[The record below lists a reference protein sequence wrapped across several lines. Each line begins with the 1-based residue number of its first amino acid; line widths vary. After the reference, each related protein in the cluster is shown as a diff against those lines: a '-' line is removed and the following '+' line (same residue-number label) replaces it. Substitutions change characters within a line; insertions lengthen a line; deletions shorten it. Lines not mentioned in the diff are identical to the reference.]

1 MNTPNHTSKTYDK
14 ASRLTKDQALSLLK
28 NEPLPALMAAA
39 DAVRRKLHGSQT
51 FFVHSL
57 NINPTN
63 RCANK
68 CDLCAFWRE
77 DDAGD
82 AYGVTLEN
90 ARARLEAAAD
100 MALTDLHVVGG
111 LAPEFDL
118 AYHEALFRMT
128 HAILPGILIQ
138 GLTAVEIHYLA
149 EQAGLSITETLT
161 RLKEAGLGAIP
172 GGGAEIFDDDVRH
185 RICENKISGQQWLDV
200 HRQAHAIGLPTNATM
215 LFGHYETPEHLVNH
229 MARLRA
235 LQDETGGIQAFIPLP
250 FHPGGTQVELD
261 HGPMAHTVARV
272 VAVARLFLDN
282 VPHIRVL
289 ANYVDRKLLQVLTH
303 GGVDDVGGTSVD
315 ERIAKAAGAD
325 TDQRFRSEEDL
336 AHFIRSSGLE
346 PIRVNSIYERGATSS
361 ADSTTIQSIT
371 PTDQVET
378 ILARVEAGERIN
390 PADAVT
396 LHDQA
401 PLHALGDLA
410 NRLRQKK
417 IDPDVATFV
426 VDRNLSICNECEIG
440 CRFCAFHVAPGGA
453 GAFTLSTDEIV
464 TQAKDSE
471 ARGATQILLQGG
483 VNPNLDLDY
492 FINAF
497 SAIKQATGLWVHS
510 LSPTEIHYL
519 ATRHDLPVGTVLK
532 RLREAG
538 LDSLPGGGAEIL
550 VDSVRQEVSPQKIS
564 ADDWIDVMRTAQ
576 KMGMSTTATMVY
588 GFGET
593 TAERIEH
600 LMRIRALQDETKGF
614 LAFIPWSFQPNR
626 TRIEREPATVLD
638 YLRIVAL
645 ARIVL
650 DNVPHLQAGWVTEG
664 PDVAQLALSFGAD
677 DFGGVLMEEK
687 VVKATG
693 VGYHLTRDDVVR
705 RIHDAGLTPV
715 QRDTLYHPLG

>member
-1 MNTPNHTSKTYDK
+1 MNTANHTSEYCDI
-14 ASRLTKDQALSLLK
+14 ASRLTKDEALRLLK
-28 NEPLPALMAAA
+28 SESLPALMAAA
-39 DAVRRKLHGSQT
+39 NTARRKRHGSQT

-63 RCANK
+63 RCENK

-77 DDAGD
+77 DDAED
-82 AYGVTLEN
+82 AYGVTLED
-90 ARARLEAAAD
+90 AREKLQAAAG
-100 MALTDLHVVGG
+100 MALTDLHIVGG

-128 HAILPGILIQ
+128 HEILPGILIQ

-149 EQAGLSITETLT
+149 SQAKLSITETLM

-172 GGGAEIFDDDVRH
+172 GGGAEIFDDNVRH

-200 HRQAHAIGLPTNATM
+200 HREAHAIGLPTNATM
-215 LFGHYETPEHLVNH
+215 LFGHYETAEHLIDH

-235 LQDETGGIQAFIPLP
+235 LQDETGGFQAFIPLP
-250 FHPGGTQVELD
+250 FHPDGTQVELN
-261 HGPMAHTVARV
+261 HGPMAHTIARV

-325 TDQRFRSEEDL
+325 TDQRFCSEEDL
-336 AHFIRSSGLE
+336 AHFIRSSGLK
-346 PIRVNSIYERGATSS
+346 PIRVNSIYERGTTSS
-361 ADSTTIQSIT
+361 PDATLVPKVSLSNQVKSIL
-371 PTDQVET
+371 E
-378 ILARVEAGERIN
+378 RVKTGERIHA
-390 PADAVT
+390 ADAIT
-396 LHDQA
+396 LHDHA
-401 PLHALGDLA
+401 PLHALGEVA
-410 NRLRQKK
+410 NQLRKTHNNPK
-417 IDPDVATFV
+417 IATFV
-426 VDRNLSICNECEIG
+426 MDRNLSICNECEIG
-440 CRFCAFHVAPGGA
+440 CRFCAFHVAPGA
-453 GAFTLSTDEIV
+453 PGAFTLSTNEIV
-464 TQAKDSE
+464 NQAKDAE
-471 ARGATQILLQGG
+471 GRGATQILLQGG
-483 VNPNLDLDY
+483 VNPELDLNY
-492 FINAF
+492 FANAF
-497 SAIKQATGLWVHS
+497 SAIKQATGLWIHS
-510 LSPTEIHYL
+510 LSPTEIRYL
-519 ATRHDLPVGTVLK
+519 ATRHDLSVGTVLE

-550 VDSVRQEVSPQKIS
+550 VDRVRQDVSPQKIS
-564 ADDWIDVMRTAQ
+564 ADDWINVMRTAQ

-588 GFGET
+588 GLGET
-593 TAERIEH
+593 TAERVEH
-600 LMRIRALQDETKGF
+600 LMRIRALQDETRGF

-626 TRIEREPATVLD
+626 TQIEREPATVLD

-645 ARIVL
+645 ARIIL

-693 VGYHLTRDDVVR
+693 VGYHLIRDDVIR

-715 QRDTLYHPLG
+715 QRDTLYHPLN